1 MKMKRSNR
9 TSNNNIFGEDAMAN
23 NNRIERGNR
32 SDGVEDEGKKNEL
45 MIRLEDVI
53 VVSEFL

>member
-9 TSNNNIFGEDAMAN
+9 TANNNIFGEDAMAN

-45 MIRLEDVI
+45 MIR
-53 VVSEFL
+53 